1 MTRARV
7 LLLAAVL
14 GVTLVFFVDL
24 CDLVFDCGCRSLWN
38 GAAAH
43 CNIHHALPPHC
54 PWCLHPLTGGAT
66 AFFAAAAAQA
76 GIVLVPTGRF
86 GLLARGLVALV
97 AFPIASGV
105 AGWVVGLLFGYWG

>member
-43 CNIHHALPPHC
+43 CNIHHELPPHC
-54 PWCLHPLTGGAT
+54 PWCAHPVTGGAS
-66 AFFAAAAAQA
+66 AFFAAAVAQTA
-76 GIVLVPTGRF
+76 IVFAPLGGLGLWARV
-86 GLLARGLVALV
+86 LLALA
-97 AFPIASGV
+97 AFPLASGV
-105 AGWVVGLLFGYWG
+105 AGWFAGLAFGYWG